1 MNKYNKYILQTI
13 KALLLLGLV
22 ASCSQD
28 DVEQNEILPAG
39 QYPLDLTVSVEGM
52 KSRASG
58 KDNWKDGDE
67 IGVRIGSDREVGRY
81 ALDKEGNVAIDK
93 STNIL
98 HWKTTSPATV
108 KAWYPAEPQTDVSI
122 ANQSGLSDFSS
133 IDYLTATAE
142 NQSYKNPVDLP
153 FKHQMAKVRCVLNT
167 QD

>member
-39 QYPLDLTVSVEGM
+39 QYPLNLTVSVEGM

-81 ALDKEGNVAIDK
+81 ALDKEGNVAIDT
-93 STNIL
+93 STNI
-98 HWKTTSPATV
+98 
-108 KAWYPAEPQTDVSI
+108 
-122 ANQSGLSDFSS
+122 
-133 IDYLTATAE
+133 
-142 NQSYKNPVDLP
+142 
-153 FKHQMAKVRCVLNT
+153 
-167 QD
+167 